1 MYKCKWH
8 VCLVTSGRIFEK
20 TYGGEEKFT
29 ISLGNW
35 LLRKNIDVTIMG
47 STFAGVKSKRL
58 SRSNDEKNEKN
69 EKNNIDEIDE
79 KNKVK
84 VLYPPYPIYLLSRI
98 FLSLLWIFKI
108 ILDHRKFN
116 FSLIHAQD
124 TGFSG
129 ISAVIAGKI
138 LRIPTIISS
147 HGIRHKSLDSIIQGK
162 FKKILL
168 EIEYKVDIFSVKHS
182 KKVIAD
188 SPLIKKYYEEKTK
201 KEIDFVPI
209 PIKVKNFEFSHLK
222 RNSFRNELDISD
234 VYKIICFVGR
244 FSAEKNLI
252 TLINSFYGVSQ
263 KDPTLILIL
272 VGAGIME
279 SQIKNHVKEKGISNK
294 VVFCGSRS
302 DIDRILCG
310 CDIFVL
316 PSFIEGMS
324 TSLLEAMACSRS
336 IICSDISANHYV
348 LTTNEAIFI
357 NPYKEDELE
366 LAILKLSKDENLR
379 KKLGISA
386 KMKVIQYDEDII
398 FSKFVKLYESLLKI

>member
-1 MYKCKWH
+1 
-8 VCLVTSGRIFEK
+8 
-20 TYGGEEKFT
+20 
-29 ISLGNW
+29 
-35 LLRKNIDVTIMG
+35 MG

-58 SRSNDEKNEKN
+58 SRSNDEKN

>member
-69 EKNNIDEIDE
+69 NIDEIEE

-357 NPYKEDELE
+357 DPYKEDELE

-386 KMKVIQYDEDII
+386 KMKVSQYDEDII

>member
-58 SRSNDEKNEKN
+58 SRSNDEKN

-357 NPYKEDELE
+357 DPYKEDELE

>member
-58 SRSNDEKNEKN
+58 SRSNDEKN

>member
-357 NPYKEDELE
+357 DPYKEDELE

>member
-69 EKNNIDEIDE
+69 NIDEIEE

>member
-1 MYKCKWH
+1 MYKCNWH
-8 VCLVTSGRIFEK
+8 ICLVTSGRIFEN
-20 TYGGEEKFT
+20 THGGEEKFT
-29 ISLGNW
+29 MSLGNW
-35 LLRKNIDVTIMG
+35 LLNKDIDVTIVG

-58 SRSNDEKNEKN
+58 SRSNDKKEEKEEK
-69 EKNNIDEIDE
+69 EE

-84 VLYPPYPIYLLSRI
+84 VIYPPYPIYLLSRI
-98 FLSLLWIFKI
+98 FLSFLWIFKI

-147 HGIRHKSLDSIIQGK
+147 HGIRHKSLESSIQGK

-188 SPLIKKYYEEKTK
+188 NPLIKNYYEEKTN
-201 KEIDFVPI
+201 KEIDFIPI
-209 PIKVKNFEFSHLK
+209 PINVKNFEFSIVK
-222 RNSFRNELDISD
+222 RNSFRNELDIPSD

-244 FSAEKNLI
+244 FSPEKNLI
-252 TLINSFYGVSQ
+252 TLINSFYRVSQ

-272 VGAGIME
+272 VGGGIME
-279 SQIKNHVKEKGISNK
+279 SQIKNYVKEKGISDK
-294 VVFCGSRS
+294 VIFCGTRD
-302 DIDRILCG
+302 DIDRVLCG

-324 TSLLEAMACSRS
+324 TSLLESMACSRA

-348 LTTNEAIFI
+348 LATDEAIFI
-357 NPYKEDELE
+357 NPFKEDELE
-366 LAILKLSKDENLR
+366 LAILNLSKDENLR
-379 KKLGISA
+379 KKLGVGA

-398 FSKFVKLYESLLKI
+398 FSKFVKLYKSLVKI

>member
-1 MYKCKWH
+1 MYKCNWH

-58 SRSNDEKNEKN
+58 SRSNDEKN

>member
-58 SRSNDEKNEKN
+58 SRSNDEKD

>member
-58 SRSNDEKNEKN
+58 SRSNDEKN

-398 FSKFVKLYESLLKI
+398 FSKFVKLYESL